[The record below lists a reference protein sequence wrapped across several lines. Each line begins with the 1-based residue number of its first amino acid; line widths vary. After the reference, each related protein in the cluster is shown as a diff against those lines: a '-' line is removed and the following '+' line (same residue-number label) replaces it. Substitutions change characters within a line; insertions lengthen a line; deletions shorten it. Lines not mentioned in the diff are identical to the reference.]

1 MMMPPCLGP
10 FFLDRD
16 PLPVW
21 SAAAGGAP
29 IYSLCA
35 IAAAATVCC
44 VVYKREKKRFIFNDQ
59 LRLVNRSELHHAHH
73 KRRLFSFILF
83 ETSPPLLAMSST
95 PVCLSVKMKRNK
107 KSFQITNM
115 TFVYVHIYI
124 YPTECGCDMP
134 PLYISLYIYSFG
146 LNNCYTYRGISLL

>member
-1 MMMPPCLGP
+1 
-10 FFLDRD
+10 
-16 PLPVW
+16 
-21 SAAAGGAP
+21 
-29 IYSLCA
+29 
-35 IAAAATVCC
+35 VCC

-95 PVCLSVKMKRNK
+95 PVCLSVKMKWNEK
-107 KSFQITNM
+107 KIFPNYKYDFCICT
-115 TFVYVHIYI
+115 YIYI
-124 YPTECGCDMP
+124 YPTERGCDMP

-146 LNNCYTYRGISLL
+146 LNNCYIYRSISLL